1 MKNLLDDE
9 RIRIA
14 TIAFLIGL
22 LLAFVI
28 FPKPETETVY
38 KFETVTKTDTLFVDK
53 LDTVYI
59 SKTKIKTQVL
69 RDTVVVDF
77 KPQIS
82 QFNASFPFEYGSTN
96 ISGEVLGEVLKMT
109 ATNDFKIP
117 VVTNTITNT
126 ETKTIVQKPKG
137 IYLGAGVNS
146 LIQPSASVTYLD
158 NKYIFSY
165 QFQPLQKIHQIGV
178 AKKLF

>member
-1 MKNLLDDE
+1 MKKLLDDE

-14 TIAFLIGL
+14 TISFLIGL

-28 FPKPETETVY
+28 FPRPEIETVY
-38 KFETVTKTDTLFVDK
+38 KYETVTKTDTLIVEIK
-53 LDTVYI
+53 DTVYLP
-59 SKTKIKTQVL
+59 KTKIKTQVL
-69 RDTVVVDF
+69 RDTVLIDF

-96 ISGEVLGEVLKMT
+96 VSGEVLGEVLKMT
-109 ATNDFKIP
+109 ATSDFKIP

-165 QFQPLQKIHQIGV
+165 QLQPLQKIHQIGV

>member
-1 MKNLLDDE
+1 MRKLLDDE

-22 LLAFVI
+22 LLAFVVYQ
-28 FPKPETETVY
+28 KPEQETVY
-38 KFETVTKTDTLFVDK
+38 KFETVTNTDTLIVEVK
-53 LDTVYI
+53 DTIYVP
-59 SKTKIKTQVL
+59 KTKIKTEFL
-69 RDTVVVDF
+69 RDTILVDY
-77 KPQIS
+77 KPKIS

-96 ISGEVLGEVLKMT
+96 VSGEVLGEVLKMT
-109 ATNDFKIP
+109 ATSDFKIP

-146 LIQPSASVTYLD
+146 LLQPSASVSYLD
-158 NKYIFSY
+158 NKYIFQY
-165 QFQPLQKIHQIGV
+165 QFQPLQKVHQIGV
-178 AKKLF
+178 SKKIF

>member
-1 MKNLLDDE
+1 MRKLLDDE

-14 TIAFLIGL
+14 TISFLIGL

-28 FPKPETETVY
+28 FPRPETETVY
-38 KFETVTKTDTLFVDK
+38 KFKTVTKTDTLIVDK
-53 LDTVYI
+53 MDTVYVP
-59 SKTKIKTQVL
+59 KTKIKTQVL
-69 RDTVVVDF
+69 RDTVLIDF

-82 QFNASFPFEYGSTN
+82 QFNASFPFEYGITN
-96 ISGEVLGEVLKMT
+96 VSGEVLGEVLKMT
-109 ATNDFKIP
+109 ATSNFKIP

-146 LIQPSASVTYLD
+146 LIQPSASVSYLD